1 MMTSLD
7 PPSYAKFPGHGEGRG
22 NVTKI
27 RVTPASNVW
36 EGLKRAN
43 TAKERQNR
51 LYTIVC
57 LLIIGVVVFG
67 GGIALVVVGDLED
80 IEDFIIIGGL
90 FLGLGAL
97 FLLLIALTLLKPI
110 RDRKKIANKEST
122 KKSVNDKNGYI
133 DEQDAQID
141 SPDDVKRRP
150 KPSSD
155 QLYGYD
161 KVRIHLPGPE
171 IVPPSKHKTTLPPPP
186 PPAVAHPSQGASQDP
201 LILSLPRESTLVTSN
216 ISNNTVSRDNGKV
229 VFY

>member
-7 PPSYAKFPGHGEGRG
+7 PPSYAKFPGPGEGRG

-43 TAKERQNR
+43 TVKERQNR

-57 LLIIGVVVFG
+57 LLIIGGVVFG

-122 KKSVNDKNGYI
+122 KKSVNDKKGYI

-186 PPAVAHPSQGASQDP
+186 PPVVAHPSQGASQDP

-216 ISNNTVSRDNGKV
+216 ISNNTVSHDNGKV

>member
-1 MMTSLD
+1 M
-7 PPSYAKFPGHGEGRG
+7 
-22 NVTKI
+22 TKI

-43 TAKERQNR
+43 TVKERQNR

-57 LLIIGVVVFG
+57 LLIIGGVVFG

-122 KKSVNDKNGYI
+122 KKSVNDKKGYI

-161 KVRIHLPGPE
+161 KVKIHLPGPE

-186 PPAVAHPSQGASQDP
+186 PPVVAHPSQGASQDP
-201 LILSLPRESTLVTSN
+201 LILSLPRESTVVTSN

>member
-1 MMTSLD
+1 M
-7 PPSYAKFPGHGEGRG
+7 
-22 NVTKI
+22 TKI

-43 TAKERQNR
+43 TVKERQNR

-57 LLIIGVVVFG
+57 LLIIGGVVFG

-122 KKSVNDKNGYI
+122 KKSVNDKKGYI

-171 IVPPSKHKTTLPPPP
+171 IVPPSKHKTTLPKPP